1 MMPNKRMKIIAVWQ
15 YHKTSFSAHNEMMKQ
30 FRRSHGRVAMVNP
43 LGVNNHNTLATTTPL
58 AIKRVNADGGGS
70 HLPGQISSLRT
81 SLSLPKVA
89 GYKIST
95 N

>member
-1 MMPNKRMKIIAVWQ
+1 MPNKRMKIIAVWP

-30 FRRSHGRVAMVNP
+30 FRRSHGRVATVNLTGVYKRNP
-43 LGVNNHNTLATTTPL
+43 LAATFPL
-58 AIKRVNADGGGS
+58 AIKRVNTDGGGS

-81 SLSLPKVA
+81 SLSLPRVA
-89 GYKIST
+89 GYKIPP